1 METPFCRTEKMFGEA
16 AMRVFF
22 GARVAVFGAGGVGG
36 YTIEALARAGIG
48 ALDIVDSDA
57 VSISN
62 INRQI
67 IATHATVGMQKTE
80 AFRQRIATINP
91 DCVVRCHNV
100 FYGPETAG
108 QFDFSQYDYVVDA
121 IDTVSGKIELV
132 LQAQAAGVPI
142 ISCMGAGN
150 KLDPTPLAGGRSV
163 SDFRVPAGTRDAQ
176 RTSTPRC

>member
-91 DCVVRCHNV
+91 DWCRPVPQR
-100 FYGPETAG
+100 
-108 QFDFSQYDYVVDA
+108 
-121 IDTVSGKIELV
+121 V
-132 LQAQAAGVPI
+132 LRP
-142 ISCMGAGN
+142 GN
-150 KLDPTPLAGGRSV
+150 GRSV
-163 SDFRVPAGTRDAQ
+163 LIFAIRLCGGRHRYCEWENRAGFAGAGSWGADHQ
-176 RTSTPRC
+176 LHGCGQ